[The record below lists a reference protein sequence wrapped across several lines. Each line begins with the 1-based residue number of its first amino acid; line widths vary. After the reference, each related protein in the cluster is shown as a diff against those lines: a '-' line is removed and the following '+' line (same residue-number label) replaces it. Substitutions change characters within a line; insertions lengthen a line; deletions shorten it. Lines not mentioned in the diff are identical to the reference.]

1 MARGCPGNTLLLH
14 HALTLQK
21 QIPAAPA
28 GCKKKIE
35 RVLRDVGLSRTQ
47 AKAFMAGGYSALS
60 LRDAEDVGS
69 ALNALK
75 NLNF

>member
-1 MARGCPGNTLLLH
+1 
-14 HALTLQK
+14 
-21 QIPAAPA
+21 
-28 GCKKKIE
+28 
-35 RVLRDVGLSRTQ
+35 
-47 AKAFMAGGYSALS
+47 YSALS

>member
-1 MARGCPGNTLLLH
+1 
-14 HALTLQK
+14 
-21 QIPAAPA
+21 IPEQ
-28 GCKKKIE
+28 KKIE

-47 AKAFMAGGYSALS
+47 AKAFMAGGYGALS

>member
-1 MARGCPGNTLLLH
+1 
-14 HALTLQK
+14 
-21 QIPAAPA
+21 
-28 GCKKKIE
+28 
-35 RVLRDVGLSRTQ
+35 
-47 AKAFMAGGYSALS
+47 SALS

>member
-1 MARGCPGNTLLLH
+1 QG
-14 HALTLQK
+14 
-21 QIPAAPA
+21 
-28 GCKKKIE
+28 
-35 RVLRDVGLSRTQ
+35 
-47 AKAFMAGGYSALS
+47 ALS

>member
-1 MARGCPGNTLLLH
+1 
-14 HALTLQK
+14 
-21 QIPAAPA
+21 
-28 GCKKKIE
+28 
-35 RVLRDVGLSRTQ
+35 
-47 AKAFMAGGYSALS
+47 GGYGALS

>member
-1 MARGCPGNTLLLH
+1 YG
-14 HALTLQK
+14 
-21 QIPAAPA
+21 
-28 GCKKKIE
+28 
-35 RVLRDVGLSRTQ
+35 
-47 AKAFMAGGYSALS
+47 ALS

>member
-1 MARGCPGNTLLLH
+1 MSDSPVPRPKHL
-14 HALTLQK
+14 
-21 QIPAAPA
+21 
-28 GCKKKIE
+28 
-35 RVLRDVGLSRTQ
+35 
-47 AKAFMAGGYSALS
+47 MAGGYGALS

>member
-1 MARGCPGNTLLLH
+1 G
-14 HALTLQK
+14 
-21 QIPAAPA
+21 
-28 GCKKKIE
+28 
-35 RVLRDVGLSRTQ
+35 
-47 AKAFMAGGYSALS
+47 ALS

>member
-1 MARGCPGNTLLLH
+1 
-14 HALTLQK
+14 
-21 QIPAAPA
+21 
-28 GCKKKIE
+28 
-35 RVLRDVGLSRTQ
+35 
-47 AKAFMAGGYSALS
+47 ALS

>member
-1 MARGCPGNTLLLH
+1 LVTFPSNDEARIRTVRTLLF
-14 HALTLQK
+14 TGK
-21 QIPAAPA
+21 SRTEKNRRVPA
-28 GCKKKIE
+28 
-35 RVLRDVGLSRTQ
+35 RDVGLSGPPGQSIHGRGLWRTV
-47 AKAFMAGGYSALS
+47 